1 MTKSYL
7 KLYLRGCV
15 ALKST
20 FFPDSSLTEERSHL
34 QMRKANL
41 CLRRSAED
49 SRGCLAAICG
59 MNACPGKASRHAPH
73 SPESRQNPST
83 FKKLWEPAL
92 TKALGGCGG
101 GIGMN
106 EWSLELRRQEVVDE
120 PEVQRVVGVVPDLID
135 LPQRTDPAPPMQ
147 QSRLRLLL
155 IRS

>member
-1 MTKSYL
+1 
-7 KLYLRGCV
+7 
-15 ALKST
+15 
-20 FFPDSSLTEERSHL
+20 
-34 QMRKANL
+34 
-41 CLRRSAED
+41 
-49 SRGCLAAICG
+49 

-73 SPESRQNPST
+73 SPESRQKRLYLQET
-83 FKKLWEPAL
+83 
-92 TKALGGCGG
+92 LGASSNESIGGVWGGG